1 MFQRILDENYDAGP
15 VLEEIRA
22 YWSWLRWGRATAL
35 MTLRDHG
42 HHRDRSRE
50 EFRNAKVR
58 TAACPAQLRNGS
70 GRVPPR
76 PPGRRSAWWPWLD
89 MSARPP
95 IWFTGMTEAASRA
108 DNDRDPDLST
118 LDRVLLPA
126 PRVAYV
132 MTHYP
137 NPSQTFLLREV
148 VALDGDGLTI
158 ERISINRLE
167 VDALQTDEERREARA
182 TFHVKALHPV
192 VVVTAMIALAARRPG
207 GFLRAL
213 LGALRPVATDP
224 RLAVRRLFHFAEA
237 ILVWNHCRARSV
249 EHIHAQFGGL
259 PATVAMLVASLAEHV
274 DQRVDLLELHDPR
287 LPRLRRGAGAGP
299 GREVGL
305 RFVRPLR
312 QRPIALTAHASRR
325 HQPLGSDPRRP
336 LRRRRRPPRAS
347 SDASL
352 GLRRLSCSRSADW
365 AARRATPPS
374 SRRLRSWG
382 SGVDRS
388 ACASSATVRSG
399 PASRPMRSSW
409 DSAHGVEMLGSCSP
423 AEVEAALRSADLFC
437 LPSFAEGIP
446 VAIMEAMAVGVPVV
460 STAVRW
466 HP

>member
-1 MFQRILDENYDAGP
+1 
-15 VLEEIRA
+15 
-22 YWSWLRWGRATAL
+22 
-35 MTLRDHG
+35 
-42 HHRDRSRE
+42 
-50 EFRNAKVR
+50 
-58 TAACPAQLRNGS
+58 
-70 GRVPPR
+70 
-76 PPGRRSAWWPWLD
+76 
-89 MSARPP
+89 
-95 IWFTGMTEAASRA
+95 MTEAASRA

-192 VVVTAMIALAARRPG
+192 VVVTGMIALAARRPG

-274 DQRVDLLELHDPR
+274 DQRVISWSFTIHGFHDFVEERELGLAEKAASASFVLCVSDQLRSQLMRVADTSHWARIHVVRCGVDVDRLAPR
-287 LPRLRRGAGAGP
+287 AMP
-299 GREVGL
+299 
-305 RFVRPLR
+305 
-312 QRPIALTAHASRR
+312 
-325 HQPLGSDPRRP
+325 PLGSPPVVLTVGRLGREKGHATLLEAAALLGTRGRP
-336 LRRRRRPPRAS
+336 IRLRFIGDGPERSRLEAQ
-347 SDASL
+347 AIEL
-352 GLRRLSCSRSADW
+352 GLGD
-365 AARRATPPS
+365 
-374 SRRLRSWG
+374 
-382 SGVDRS
+382 
-388 ACASSATVRSG
+388 
-399 PASRPMRSSW
+399 
-409 DSAHGVEMLGSCSP
+409 GVEMLGSCPP
-423 AEVEAALRSADLFC
+423 AEVEAALQQADLFC

-460 STAVRW
+460 STLCGGIPELVRDGVSGKTVTPGRPDQLADGLEELLNDERLRRAVVANGRQMVLDL
-466 HP
+466 HDHDRNVQMIKSHVLDAITATREAAPSESA